1 MAGGTVNRLID
12 KGLRSET
19 QPYADAWPTR
29 PPRAPRPRR
38 SAGRTPPGCAHRSS
52 SRRHPARSLATA
64 VSWVAALAA
73 LALSAIPA
81 AAGLVPADWAE
92 PHPDTAWARIVR
104 GYTSDPAFLPGP
116 VSVLPTARGVPAP
129 REFLGHVVGAPGVLT
144 RTADIHAYFR
154 ALADASPRIRVESMG
169 RTNEGREM
177 IVAFVADAGVLDSL
191 EALAHRNAR
200 LAEPRSTDEADAE
213 ALARLG
219 RPFYWLTGGL
229 HSTETGSP
237 EMLMELAY
245 RLVTGESPLVRRIR
259 SGVVTM
265 ITPVLE
271 PDGRDRMV
279 DWYESVTS
287 HYTDWD
293 DMPQRYP
300 PYWGR
305 YVLHDNNR
313 DGIQLT
319 QPLTRNTFDTFFRYF
334 PQVMHDLHESVPLLY
349 VSAGTGPYNDAL
361 DPLTVSEWH
370 RISQE
375 EVATMNALGVPGVWT
390 WGFYTGW
397 WPGYL
402 MWLGN
407 NHNGIGR
414 FYETFGNAG
423 ANTFTRKLE
432 GTYAGRKVTTRQWYR
447 PWPPEKKVT
456 WSARDNVNYMET
468 GVLVA
473 LDWTARNGRDL
484 LFDFWRKGR
493 RAVERGRN
501 EAPHAWIVPRDERRR
516 AEIARLVETL
526 VGQRIE
532 VHTLARDVRLGERT
546 FHRGDVVVRLD
557 QPYGRLARSL
567 MEPQRFPDDAEFR
580 PYDDVAWTLPLLYG
594 VEAVR
599 IDDPAVF
606 DAPMHPVR
614 GALEASAPEPKRRR
628 AYAID
633 AVPSYRL
640 LEARVRLG
648 QARVWAA
655 DTTFRAGGRDFHR
668 GAWLV
673 EVSDECDADA
683 LHAAVGDIAR
693 EIGLDVVAL
702 RRLPRVPRH
711 EIDLPRI
718 AVYHTWMYTQDS
730 GWVRWVFD
738 RQHVPY
744 TLIDKDDL
752 RAGHLR
758 DEFDVILVPSTG
770 NLPARRILRGIDP
783 RFGPLPWRTTPET
796 PAIGRIDSSDDITG
810 GMGAAGLLAL
820 ERFLDAG
827 GTLITLGGATVI
839 PVELGLVRHVDRVRP
854 QGLLNPGSV
863 LRARVMRPDDPI
875 AYGYDER
882 PAIFRGNLPLF
893 QVDRKFRRFVVMQ
906 YGTKPPESD
915 DDEDDSSGA
924 AMAKSSGAR
933 GSAARG
939 GDSKRGSGPAHSKR
953 GDAKGDAGDD
963 AKSEPLCL
971 SGYVKGPDK
980 LEGKPAVIDMPA
992 GSGRVVMFTFNPMH
1006 RHLTLSTYA
1015 LVANAILHWND
1026 GVPR

>member
-1 MAGGTVNRLID
+1 MHPHSHNSLPDNRLNHAPP
-12 KGLRSET
+12 LRPPEHPARRPHRPFPRAARTLAVVLAVAAAGAS
-19 QPYADAWPTR
+19 A
-29 PPRAPRPRR
+29 PPRA
-38 SAGRTPPGCAHRSS
+38 G
-52 SRRHPARSLATA
+52 
-64 VSWVAALAA
+64 
-73 LALSAIPA
+73 
-81 AAGLVPADWAE
+81 AGLVPSDWTE
-92 PHPDTAWARIVR
+92 PRADTAWARIVR
-104 GYTSDPAFLPGP
+104 GLTSDPAFLPGP
-116 VSVLPTARGVPAP
+116 VSVLPAAP
-129 REFLGHVVGAPGVLT
+129 GLPSPRAFLGHVVGAPGHLT

-154 ALADASPRIRVESMG
+154 ALADASPRMRVESMG

-177 IVAFVADAGVLDSL
+177 IVALIADADVLERLD
-191 EALAHRNAR
+191 ALAHRNAR
-200 LAEPRSTDEADAE
+200 LAEPRETPEDEA
-213 ALARLG
+213 ARLAQRG
-219 RPFYWLTGGL
+219 HPFYWLTGGL

-245 RLVTGESPLVRRIR
+245 RLVAGESPLVRRIR

-287 HYTDWD
+287 HYSDWD
-293 DMPQRYP
+293 DMPQRHP

-313 DGIQLT
+313 DGIALT

-361 DPLTVSEWH
+361 DPLTVSQWH
-370 RISQE
+370 RIAQE

-423 ANTFTRKLE
+423 AGTFTRKLE

-447 PWPPEKKVT
+447 PWPPQKKVT

-473 LDWTARNGRDL
+473 LDWAARNGRDL

-493 RAVERGRN
+493 RAVERGRTQ
-501 EAPHAWIVPRDERRR
+501 APHAWIVPRDPRRR
-516 AEIARLVETL
+516 LAVARLVETL
-526 VGQRIE
+526 LGQRID
-532 VHTLARDVRLGERT
+532 VHVLARDVHLGERT
-546 FHRGDVVVRLD
+546 FHRGDFVVRLD

-567 MEPQRFPDDAEFR
+567 MEEQRFPDDAEFR
-580 PYDDVAWTLPLLYG
+580 PYDDVAWTLPLLYD

-599 IDDPAVF
+599 IDDADVLE
-606 DAPMHPVR
+606 APMEPLR
-614 GALEASAPEPKRRR
+614 GRPSPAASAPGRRR

-633 AVPSYRL
+633 AVPSHAL

-648 QARVWAA
+648 EVAVEAT
-655 DTTFRAGGRDFHR
+655 DTTFRVRGRTFRR
-668 GAWLV
+668 GTWLV
-673 EVSDECDADA
+673 DASDDESGEIHEALSAIAHDLGLEVT
-683 LHAAVGDIAR
+683 
-693 EIGLDVVAL
+693 GLRGMPD
-702 RRLPRVPRH
+702 VPRH
-711 EIDLPRI
+711 AIEIPRI

-738 RQHVPY
+738 HQGVPY

-758 DEFDVILVPSTG
+758 DEFDVILIPSTG
-770 NLPARRILRGIDP
+770 HLTARRILQGIDP
-783 RFGPLPWRTTPET
+783 RFGPLPWRTTEAT
-796 PAIGRIDSSDDITG
+796 PAVGRIDASDDITG

-820 ERFLDAG
+820 ERFVDAG

-854 QGLLNPGSV
+854 QGFLNPGSV
-863 LRARVMRPDDPI
+863 VRARVMRPDDPI
-875 AYGYDER
+875 VYGYDDR
-882 PAIFRGNLPLF
+882 PAVFRGNLPLF
-893 QVDRKFRRFVVMQ
+893 DVDRRFRRFVVMQ
-906 YGTKPPESD
+906 YGTRPPGEEDEDAPASATAPARSTGGD
-915 DDEDDSSGA
+915 ANGHDRADDEA
-924 AMAKSSGAR
+924 
-933 GSAARG
+933 
-939 GDSKRGSGPAHSKR
+939 
-953 GDAKGDAGDD
+953 
-963 AKSEPLCL
+963 PLCL
-971 SGYVKGPDK
+971 SGYVKGPEK
-980 LEGKPAVIDMPA
+980 LEGKPAIIDMPR
-992 GSGRVVMFTFNPMH
+992 GRGRVVMFTFNPMH
-1006 RHLTLSTYA
+1006 RHLTLASYA
-1015 LVANAILHWND
+1015 LVANAILNWND
-1026 GVPR
+1026 AIPR